1 MIQPHLTPPA
11 HLYYFVC
18 AFWNVL
24 LSLFCLVL
32 IRCLQRNRTSR
43 IHTHTHTSY
52 LFILRTCLTQLWE
65 LASFQLCCR
74 LESQERVVVW
84 SPKYT
89 GEQTEHPGR
98 VSYFLHFS
106 LEENLFYFGKPQ
118 PLLSILSADWTRP
131 THIVEG
137 NLLYSKSTDL
147 NVKYILK
154 NTFIAACRL
163 EFDQTALSQLSEVD
177 T

>member
-1 MIQPHLTPPA
+1 M
-11 HLYYFVC
+11 
-18 AFWNVL
+18 
-24 LSLFCLVL
+24 
-32 IRCLQRNRTSR
+32 
-43 IHTHTHTSY
+43 
-52 LFILRTCLTQLWE
+52 
-65 LASFQLCCR
+65 CCR

-98 VSYFLHFS
+98 VSYFLYFS